1 MKKITL
7 ITAIIGSLLTMNAFA
22 EVKLMVDDNIKV
34 TAINGQEI
42 KHGALQPLKREFTL
56 NKGRHVITARYDRLF
71 DLNREHDYLKSGN
84 ITITADLSDG
94 QYELI
99 MPNQPNNYHSAKEY
113 AKNPSLAISQQGKI
127 LFQENTQTE
136 REGILSGLGASLGG
150 LFHRDN
156 AVQANQKVI
165 ASLDTPS
172 TNTTPVNTPNL
183 TPNAGD
189 DNLDGFM
196 KIWLNSSESEREK
209 IRQWIEK

>member
-7 ITAIIGSLLTMNAFA
+7 IATIIGSLFASSAFA

-42 KHGALQPLKREFTL
+42 RHGALQPLKREFTL

-71 DLNREHDYLKSGN
+71 DLNREHDYVKSGN
-84 ITITADLSDG
+84 VTITANLADG

-99 MPNQPNNYHSAKEY
+99 MPNQPSSYQDAKEY
-113 AKNPSLAISQQGKI
+113 AQNPSLAIAQNGKI
-127 LFQENTQTE
+127 LFQENDSEE
-136 REGILSGLGASLGG
+136 RTGLLSGLKIGG
-150 LFHRDN
+150 LFGRDN
-156 AVQANQKVI
+156 AVADNQKVI
-165 ASLDTPS
+165 ASLDNPPAPK
-172 TNTTPVNTPNL
+172 TTVIDQPVSVPDAN
-183 TPNAGD
+183 D

-196 KIWLNSSESEREK
+196 KIWLNSSEAEREK